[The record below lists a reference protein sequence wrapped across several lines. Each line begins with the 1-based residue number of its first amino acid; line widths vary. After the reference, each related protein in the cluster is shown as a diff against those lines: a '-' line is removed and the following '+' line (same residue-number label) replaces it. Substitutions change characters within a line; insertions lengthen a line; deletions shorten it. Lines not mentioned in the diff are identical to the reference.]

1 MRAMRPTLTTLA
13 TLAAVAA
20 AAPATAGA
28 AAPTQ
33 LTVDRW
39 QVGGT
44 TAPVTARAQVP
55 AGAALRVLVNG
66 RTVATAVVERRAR
79 TRIVHLSARQG
90 LHAGRNTIRFVAGK
104 GRARQ
109 VSSRTLRLRAPQL
122 LADAGPDAAV
132 VVAQRTRLG
141 NRTGLAAPRAG
152 NAGARHALRWR
163 IVTRPKGAKARLSGR
178 TAARPTLHAHTA
190 GSYRLRLTSSLGGRA
205 VSHDTVVVDVRP
217 DDPPIGI
224 PFQTHGSVGGRRGI
238 LLDGRLIADTDSFEE
253 VNYAVIDRETRAVM
267 TSGHVARQSSPVFAV
282 LKRLQSYASD
292 DRYLAVIAGQRG
304 LSRDTGGQSILRA
317 FADLTRTRE
326 MMQFEADAVLNGS
339 PFAYVGVIGG
349 QAETGTFRSP
359 WGTIDPALAN
369 IGGYLKRSSITKRY
383 EFVSPERPTF
393 DTQVDPRATTSNA
406 MIVDHRQYNAPLGT
420 GITAGFQL
428 VSLDPWTFQATS
440 VVLPT
445 NATDTSKDAGLAQA
459 AADTLR
465 GALDNPRWPIIFLQS
480 IGRPNAHTASWN
492 GFADQIE
499 RLGGSRYL
507 VNALDG
513 RHSYALV
520 GRVHSASP
528 TAEASS
534 LKDEPGQ
541 LIGSL
546 ARSRTSHFDVVLTDA
561 NSGLKTNLI
570 DMAFQAPRG
579 FPAFNGAGQQAA
591 YTQIGKALRFCGA
604 SATSCDLRKAYWDD
618 YQAAWGQKSTDLA
631 AMAYPDDARGFS
643 RDDFAAVKRQLAK
656 EISAVNTVKT
666 YFDALTRPFARS
678 SGGVTG
684 IDIGALGNE
693 MANAIDPP
701 PDSATTGWTLGLIS
715 QVLKVGTIAPA
726 PASNIASGVSGVF
739 AVAAHLADESGKPI
753 LATQIRTR
761 TDQYVATL
769 AKRYELAERA
779 LNDTAL
785 MFVSDYGKLIDATEH
800 IDDDWRLPSSDLDQ
814 LAAMRLAAKRELA
827 LSVTMAAYP
836 RLIRG
841 TPPPL
846 GPGDAN
852 GLSCYFLPDYTQQHP
867 WSRQPRGM
875 QIVATEGFN
884 GNGTPIRPAVFVT
897 TWEGDSPKDVSGILF
912 GTARA
917 GTSGLG
923 LSTYDLFTRKVYGT
937 LFHAN
942 DTASSCDLPFI
953 PR

>member
-1 MRAMRPTLTTLA
+1 MLPTGITLTA
-13 TLAAVAA
+13 VAAVAA
-20 AAPATAGA
+20 VAPAAAGA
-28 AAPTQ
+28 ATPAQ

-44 TAPVTARAQVP
+44 DAPVTARAQVP
-55 AGAALRVLVNG
+55 AGAALRVIVNG

-79 TRIVHLSARQG
+79 VRIVHLSARQG
-90 LHAGRNTIRFVAGK
+90 LHAGRNTIRFVAGE

-109 VSSRTLRLRAPQL
+109 VRTRTLRLRAPQL
-122 LADAGPDAAV
+122 LADAGPDTAV

-141 NRTGLAAPRAG
+141 NRPGLTAPRTG
-152 NAGARHALRWR
+152 NGGARHALRWR
-163 IVTRPKGAKARLSGR
+163 IVTRPRGATARLSGR

-190 GSYRLRLTSSLGGRA
+190 GSYRLRLTSSLAGRA

-224 PFQTHGSVGGRRGI
+224 PFATHGTVGGRRGI
-238 LLDGRLIADTDSFEE
+238 VLDGRLIPDTDSFEE
-253 VNYAVIDRETRAVM
+253 INYAVIDRETRAVM
-267 TSGHVARQSSPVFAV
+267 TSGHVARQFNPVNAV
-282 LKRLQSYASD
+282 YKSLRDRYMND
-292 DRYLAVIAGQRG
+292 DRYLAVFAGQRG
-304 LSRDTGGQSILRA
+304 LGRDTGGQTILRML
-317 FADLTRTRE
+317 ADLTRTRE

-339 PFAYVGVIGG
+339 PFAYVGIIGG
-349 QAETGTFRSP
+349 PAETGTFRSP
-359 WGTIDPALAN
+359 WGTIEPALAN
-369 IGGYLKRSSITKRY
+369 IGGYLKRSAITKRY

-393 DTQVDPRATTSNA
+393 DTQLDPRATTSNT
-406 MIVDHRQYNAPLGT
+406 MVVDHRQHNAVLGT

-445 NATDTSKDAGLAQA
+445 NASDPSKDAGLAQA

-480 IGRPNAHTASWN
+480 IGRPNAHSASWN

-513 RHSYALV
+513 RHSYALA
-520 GRVHSASP
+520 GRVLSASP

-534 LKDEPGQ
+534 VKGEPGQ

-579 FPAFNGAGQQAA
+579 FPAFTGAGQQAA
-591 YTQIGKALRFCGA
+591 YTHIGKALRFCAA
-604 SATSCDLRKAYWDD
+604 SAASCDVRKAYWDD

-631 AMAYPDDARGFS
+631 GMTFPDDARGFD

-684 IDIGALGNE
+684 VDISALGNE
-693 MANAIDPP
+693 LMNTIAPP

-715 QVLKVGTIAPA
+715 QVLKVGTIAPP

-739 AVAAHLADESGKPI
+739 AVAAYLSDENEKPI
-753 LATQIRTR
+753 LANSIRTR

-769 AKRYELAERA
+769 AKRYEMAERA

-785 MFVSDYGKLIDATEH
+785 LFVSDYGKLIDATSH

-827 LSVTMAAYP
+827 LATTMAAYP

-841 TPPPL
+841 TPPPR

-867 WSRQPRGM
+867 WRNQPRGM
-875 QIVATEGFN
+875 QTVATEGFD
-884 GNGTPIRPAVFVT
+884 GNGSPIRPAVFVT
-897 TWEGDSPKDVSGILF
+897 TWEGDSPRDVSGILF
-912 GTARA
+912 GAVRA

-923 LSTYDLFTRKVYGT
+923 LSTYDFFTRKVYGT